1 MKRRTLLTLAAGI
14 PAVLLSGCVIPP
26 DDFGPG
32 PGPKSRPE
40 GPGYRGNP
48 GNPGNPNN
56 RSVNGPNNP
65 GNHYGNQPGSPANRP
80 NNGTPVAEAVARKL
94 SKEPLPE
101 AGIRYCRKVTVAWCF
116 FFIANGG
123 VAMATVLSG
132 NRAAWL
138 LWNGCLS
145 YGAIGLMIGFEY
157 LVRRRVMR
165 HAA

>member
-80 NNGTPVAEAVARKL
+80 NNGTPGSAPKA
-94 SKEPLPE
+94 P
-101 AGIRYCRKVTVAWCF
+101 AGPQP
-116 FFIANGG
+116 
-123 VAMATVLSG
+123 G
-132 NRAAWL
+132 NRNAPQGQKGPYRQDGPGDP
-138 LWNGCLS
+138 NPN
-145 YGAIGLMIGFEY
+145 
-157 LVRRRVMR
+157 
-165 HAA
+165 H